1 MVTMPSHPRV
11 VKFGVFEVD
20 LQAGE
25 VRKAGMKQKLA
36 GQPFQVLQALLER
49 PQEIV
54 TREELRQRLW
64 PGNTF
69 VDYELALKK
78 AVNRLREVLGDS
90 ADSPHFI
97 ETIPRRGYRFL
108 GTLDAAEPPNAISAA
123 TTPRSTRMKIAVAV
137 TAGSALVLI
146 AALFAFGG
154 FRERVWNLLSFR
166 PVHALNETDYILLGD
181 FVNRTG
187 DPVFDGTLTN
197 ALAVKLGESP
207 FLNFVSDQRVRET
220 MRYMGLSTSEQI
232 TARSGREICQR
243 LGLKAM
249 ITGEIVA
256 LGHQYVL
263 TLDAVNC
270 RTGDP
275 LALVVSEAGK
285 KEEVLRTL
293 GTAAS
298 QVRSKLGESLTS
310 IQRFDAPLEQATTS
324 SLDALK
330 AYSTGMTI
338 IHQRGDL
345 AAIPFFQHAV
355 ELDPNFAI
363 AYSALGGLYGDIS
376 KPELGDDY
384 SRKAFEL
391 RDRTSERE
399 KFLVSADYYS
409 SIGQLEKAAQI
420 GELWAQTYPNDSKP
434 HGFLSSNYEW
444 LGQFDKVLPHVAFH
458 LQKEPNNLH
467 SLEILLGTYMA
478 LNRFEDAENVANKLG
493 LLTPELPYNCIYRL
507 GFVRG
512 DRSEMQRQLAL
523 ARAAKEDFQ
532 MLGYATADTTAY
544 GGRIEKQSAIPMTTS
559 DAEPAAISQLKRA
572 LWEVEFQLKDA
583 ARRDA
588 RAALANAPTRYV
600 RIMAALAL
608 ARAGDASAAEK
619 LATELEKA
627 YPSDSMMRLYWVSSI
642 RASLEL
648 GRNDP
653 VQAINQL
660 RAATSVELSTN
671 YLFFGATMYPA
682 YLRGLT
688 YLVLRQGSE
697 AAAEFQK
704 IIDHRGLI
712 ANCPLGA
719 LARLGLARA
728 HALKGDRAT
737 AKAAYQDFL
746 TLWKDADPDIPIL
759 KQANVEF
766 AKLQ

>member
-1 MVTMPSHPRV
+1 
-11 VKFGVFEVD
+11 
-20 LQAGE
+20 
-25 VRKAGMKQKLA
+25 
-36 GQPFQVLQALLER
+36 
-49 PQEIV
+49 
-54 TREELRQRLW
+54 
-64 PGNTF
+64 
-69 VDYELALKK
+69 
-78 AVNRLREVLGDS
+78 
-90 ADSPHFI
+90 
-97 ETIPRRGYRFL
+97 
-108 GTLDAAEPPNAISAA
+108 
-123 TTPRSTRMKIAVAV
+123 
-137 TAGSALVLI
+137 
-146 AALFAFGG
+146 
-154 FRERVWNLLSFR
+154 
-166 PVHALNETDYILLGD
+166 
-181 FVNRTG
+181 
-187 DPVFDGTLTN
+187 
-197 ALAVKLGESP
+197 
-207 FLNFVSDQRVRET
+207 
-220 MRYMGLSTSEQI
+220 
-232 TARSGREICQR
+232 
-243 LGLKAM
+243 
-249 ITGEIVA
+249 
-256 LGHQYVL
+256 
-263 TLDAVNC
+263 
-270 RTGDP
+270 
-275 LALVVSEAGK
+275 
-285 KEEVLRTL
+285 
-293 GTAAS
+293 
-298 QVRSKLGESLTS
+298 
-310 IQRFDAPLEQATTS
+310 
-324 SLDALK
+324 
-330 AYSTGMTI
+330 
-338 IHQRGDL
+338 
-345 AAIPFFQHAV
+345 
-355 ELDPNFAI
+355 
-363 AYSALGGLYGDIS
+363 
-376 KPELGDDY
+376 
-384 SRKAFEL
+384 
-391 RDRTSERE
+391 
-399 KFLVSADYYS
+399 
-409 SIGQLEKAAQI
+409 
-420 GELWAQTYPNDSKP
+420 
-434 HGFLSSNYEW
+434 
-444 LGQFDKVLPHVAFH
+444 
-458 LQKEPNNLH
+458 
-467 SLEILLGTYMA
+467 MA

-512 DRSEMQRQLAL
+512 DRNEMQRQLAL

-532 MLGYATADTTAY
+532 MLGYATADTAAY

-704 IIDHRGLI
+704 IIDHRGLM

-746 TLWKDADPDIPIL
+746 TLWKDADPDMLIF
-759 KQANVEF
+759 KQAKFEYS
-766 AKLQ
+766 KLK